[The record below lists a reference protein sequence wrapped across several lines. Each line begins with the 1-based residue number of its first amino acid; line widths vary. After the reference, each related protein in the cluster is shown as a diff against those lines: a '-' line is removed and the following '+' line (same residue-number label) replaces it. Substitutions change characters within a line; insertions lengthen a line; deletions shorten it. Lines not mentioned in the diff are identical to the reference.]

1 MTYTAPSA
9 APSPNTVT
17 VTPQADPSKKAQATL
32 AIQPGVNVSVSP
44 STATLAANHR
54 VTLTAQVNGTSNAG
68 VIWSV
73 KGIAGGNAALGQTCA
88 AGSNPC
94 QPVTSTAASREFR
107 VSIFHFRGE

>member
-1 MTYTAPSA
+1 PTAS
-9 APSPNTVT
+9 
-17 VTPQADPSKKAQATL
+17 
-32 AIQPGVNVSVSP
+32 QPLSLHDALPIS
-44 STATLAANHR
+44 LAANHR

-107 VSIFHFRGE
+107 VSIFHFRGRSEEHTSELQSRSDLV